1 MTGLEFALWWA
12 LVKPPV
18 FRPADLSMQF
28 ESAARERSRYRA
40 QIEQVEAR
48 RHALVLLP

>member
-1 MTGLEFALWWA
+1 MEGTLMVIDIVLWLALTA
-12 LVKPPV
+12 HRPV

-40 QIEQVEAR
+40 QIDQIEGVR
-48 RHALVLLP
+48 R